1 MGASVTLTAPSIG
14 VVPGGEATLELRLRN
29 TGSVVDEFSLS
40 VLGDAAGW
48 SSVEPPTISLFP
60 GAEET
65 ARITFRPPRSPQVPA
80 GPMPFGLHARSKED
94 AGGSTVE
101 EGVVEVG
108 PFLEPFAELIPRTSR
123 GSRSASHDLA
133 VDNRGNIRLNAEVE
147 ASDADR
153 LLGFDVKPPGM
164 VVEPGMAGFAKVRVK
179 PTKLFWRGTP
189 KSRPFQ
195 LLVTPEGGTPV
206 TLDGSLLQE
215 AILPPWFMR
224 AVLALIALLIL
235 LVVFWLGLLRPAIE
249 SAASDAVA
257 SPLADLREDVNSA
270 LDEAGLPTMAPPG
283 GEESPE
289 PSPSGSTD
297 PGASEPPGSPSP
309 SPDGPFIPGL
319 GNPIDGRL
327 VQDAPTFRPPGT
339 LFVTDLVFSNPNGRE
354 GAIVLLRDGTPLVE
368 LQLENF
374 RDLDYHFVTPI
385 VVLADHDLS
394 MSLTCTTAGVPCN
407 PAILYSGYLRP

>member
-14 VVPGGEATLELRLRN
+14 VAPGGEATLELRLRN
-29 TGSVVDEFSLS
+29 TGTVVDEFSLS

-48 SSVEPPTISLFP
+48 SSVDPPTISLFP

-65 ARITFRPPRSPQVPA
+65 ARIIFRPPRSPQVPA

-94 AGGSTVE
+94 AAGSTVE
-101 EGVVEVG
+101 EGVVDVG

-147 ASDADR
+147 AADADR
-153 LLGFDVKPPGM
+153 LLGFDVKPPGL

-189 KSRPFQ
+189 QTRPFQ
-195 LLVTPEGGTPV
+195 LVVRPEGGTPV

-215 AILPPWFMR
+215 AVLPPWFMR
-224 AVLALIALLIL
+224 ALLALVALLIL
-235 LVVFWLGLLRPAIE
+235 LIVLWLGLLKPSIE

-257 SPLADLREDVNSA
+257 SPLAELRDDVNGA
-270 LDEAGLPTMAPPG
+270 LDDAGLPTMAPAG
-283 GEESPE
+283 GEESPG
-289 PSPSGSTD
+289 PSPSATSA
-297 PGASEPPGSPSP
+297 PGESVAPPTPTP
-309 SPDGPFIPGL
+309 TPAGPFIPGL

-327 VQDAPTFRPPGT
+327 VQGGITFTPTGT
-339 LFVTDLVFSNPNGRE
+339 LFVTDLVFSNPDGRE
-354 GAIVLLRDGTPLVE
+354 GAVALLRDGAPLMD
-368 LQLENF
+368 LKLENF
-374 RDLDYHFVTPI
+374 RDLDFHFVTPI
-385 VVLADHDLS
+385 VVLADHTLS
-394 MSLTCTTAGVPCN
+394 MKLTCTEPGVSCN